1 MAKRAY
7 CQSDTPGGSTGGE
20 IMMSTI
26 ALFNSAA
33 HMVLWME
40 RSATM
45 DSGVYIPMTSFL
57 GGINLGGINLPKF

>member
-1 MAKRAY
+1 
-7 CQSDTPGGSTGGE
+7 
-20 IMMSTI
+20 MMSTI